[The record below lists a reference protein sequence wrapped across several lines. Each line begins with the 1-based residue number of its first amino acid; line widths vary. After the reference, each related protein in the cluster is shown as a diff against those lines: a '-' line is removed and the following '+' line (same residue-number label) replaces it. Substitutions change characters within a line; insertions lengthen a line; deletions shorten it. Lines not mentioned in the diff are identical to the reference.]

1 MDKFLN
7 IQNVFE
13 RATLKNKEEKEKRR
27 QNNLNYRYGNTS
39 IFAFQRFMGLFDF
52 SQINDYLVL

>member
-13 RATLKNKEEKEKRR
+13 RATLENKEEREKRR
-27 QNNLNYRYGNTS
+27 QNNLN
-39 IFAFQRFMGLFDF
+39 
-52 SQINDYLVL
+52 